1 MGWTG
6 RGRLAK
12 VWGGLGGGDW
22 LRCGVD
28 WEGGLA
34 KVWGGLG
41 GGGWLRCGVDWEGE
55 TG

>member
-12 VWGGLGGGDW
+12 VWGGLGARGGDW

-28 WEGGLA
+28 WEG
-34 KVWGGLG
+34 
-41 GGGWLRCGVDWEGE
+41 E